1 MGYTKISCEEAFK
14 LIRENEKENSYTRRL
29 TDEKVKKLIS
39 DHIEYSK
46 VLKKQCEENNIKF
59 YDTSFERD
67 DVLEEAMRFVMDIN
81 V

>member
-1 MGYTKISCEEAFK
+1 M
-14 LIRENEKENSYTRRL
+14 

-67 DVLEEAMRFVMDIN
+67 DVLEESMRFVMDIN